1 MVCLLHPCLCP
12 SPACSYLDI
21 LVSLVQGGGAVDAAV
36 AAAAVAGVQNMVAN
50 GAPPQQKR
58 AYKAL
63 CALMQGDLQVHACC
77 CTLLRCID
85 VRVC

>member
-1 MVCLLHPCLCP
+1 MSPVTCVKSICIAGLHLV
-12 SPACSYLDI
+12 SYLDI

-36 AAAAVAGVQNMVAN
+36 SSATVAGVQNMVTN

-63 CALMQGDLQVHACC
+63 CSLMQGDLQVSISA
-77 CTLLRCID
+77 LFF
-85 VRVC
+85 